1 MNNIGYQ
8 VQVALRNL
16 KPKIWRRLIVD
27 PETSLED
34 FSKIIQTAMGWTN
47 SHLHQFIKNNTYYT
61 SPNEDMDDDF
71 YIDYTP
77 FKIKDLLKKEK
88 DKMIYEYDFG
98 DSWEH
103 DIILEKQVSLKR
115 KLIYPK
121 CIKAVLACPL
131 EDCGGVYGYSNLLSI
146 LKDPKHKEYASMKER
161 VGEHFYPEYTELEE
175 INDNLKE
182 ENFGCFEYDW

>member
-1 MNNIGYQ
+1 

-16 KPKIWRRLIVD
+16 KPKIWRRLIVN

-34 FSKIIQTAMGWTN
+34 FSKIIQTAMGWNNT
-47 SHLHQFIKNNTYYT
+47 HLHQFIKNKKYYT
-61 SPNEDMDDDF
+61 FPSEDMDDDF

-88 DKMIYEYDFG
+88 DTMIYEYDFG
-98 DSWEH
+98 DSWQH
-103 DIILEKQVSLKR
+103 DIILEKQISLKHN
-115 KLIYPK
+115 LSHPK
-121 CIKAVLACPL
+121 CTKAVLACPL
-131 EDCGGVYGYSNLLSI
+131 EDCGGVYAYSKLL
-146 LKDPKHKEYASMKER
+146 LVLNDPKHKEYASMKEW
-161 VGEHFYPEYTELEE
+161 VGEHFYPEYVELEE